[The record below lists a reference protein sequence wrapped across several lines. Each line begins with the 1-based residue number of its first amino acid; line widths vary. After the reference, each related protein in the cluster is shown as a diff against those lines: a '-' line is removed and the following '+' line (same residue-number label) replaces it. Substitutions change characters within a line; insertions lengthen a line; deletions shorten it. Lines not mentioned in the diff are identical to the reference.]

1 MKNILIITVY
11 MNLSVWMLLNVIV
24 TVTPMNLGYLL
35 TVMKSLN
42 Q

>member
-1 MKNILIITVY
+1 MKNILIVTVY
-11 MNLSVWMLLNVIV
+11 MNLSVWTLLNVIV